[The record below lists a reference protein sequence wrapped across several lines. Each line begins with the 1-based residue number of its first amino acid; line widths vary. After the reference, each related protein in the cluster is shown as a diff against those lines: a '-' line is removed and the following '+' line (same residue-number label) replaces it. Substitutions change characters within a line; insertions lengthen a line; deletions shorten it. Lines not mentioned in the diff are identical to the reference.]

1 MTQRSTIY
9 EVARRSGVSTATVS
23 RVMHSGTGYSAATRE
38 RVLATAAEIGWLP
51 SGSARSLARRR
62 AGIVGV
68 LFPDLGASG
77 DAEEESPLYVDQVIR
92 GAERAATDAGDAVL
106 IAATRGSSGRDLA
119 LSVATKVDGLVIVA
133 RSLSEADIAA
143 LGARLPVVV
152 LSDHAG
158 RRTSL
163 DSVGVD
169 NRNGI
174 AALVEHLLDEH
185 GYRDLVFVAGPRQS
199 PDSSERFAGFR
210 RTLLAAG
217 LPAPTKPHAIGGF
230 TEAGG
235 ARAVRELLA
244 DREPPDAIVCG
255 NDEMA
260 VGAVAA
266 LAELKLRVP
275 ADVAVT
281 GFDDLAISRHLHPPL
296 TTVAQPMRDIGAE
309 GVRAVLARV
318 ADPTA
323 PRHATVL
330 ATRLVLRRSCGCR
343 SDGRTNR

>member
-9 EVARRSGVSTATVS
+9 EVAQRSGVSTATVS
-23 RVMHSGTGYSAATRE
+23 RVMHNGTGYSEATRE

-62 AGIVGV
+62 TGIVGV

-92 GAERAATDAGDAVL
+92 GAERAATDAGGAVL
-106 IAATRGSSGRDLA
+106 IAATRGTSGRELA
-119 LSVATKVDGLVIVA
+119 LSVASKVDGLVIVA
-133 RSLSEADIAA
+133 RSLPEADIAT
-143 LGARLPVVV
+143 LGRRLPVVV

-174 AALVEHLLDEH
+174 RSLVEHLLDEH
-185 GYRDLVFVAGPRQS
+185 GYRDLVFVGGPRNS

-210 RTLLAAG
+210 QAMQRAG
-217 LPAPTKPHAIGGF
+217 LPCPARPRVNGGF

-235 ARAVRELLA
+235 ARAVRELLG
-244 DREPPDAIVCG
+244 DRDAPDAIVCG

-260 VGAVAA
+260 VGALSA
-266 LAELKLRVP
+266 LRELKVRVP

-281 GFDDLAISRHLHPPL
+281 GFDDLAISRHLHPAL
-296 TTVAQPMRDIGAE
+296 TTVAQPMRDIGAQ

-318 ADPTA
+318 AEPTA
-323 PRHATVL
+323 PRQATVL
-330 ATRLVLRRSCGCR
+330 ATRLVLRGSCGCR
-343 SDGRTNR
+343 SNGRAKA